1 MLALKGFPKFLLHA
15 KEVGCKG
22 TNLFSYDML
31 LLKRSLK
38 LVTNQ
43 STWSSK

>member
-15 KEVGCKG
+15 KG

-43 STWSSK
+43 STWSSKQA